1 MAMTMHSQISVRRC
15 AVGVLGTVVFCA
27 VIGCG
32 ECDAD
37 DGGGSEADRARSGNA
52 RLSTLAPIMN
62 TGRTV
67 GGYAKRFG
75 NPHDNPYDNQQTS
88 RAGRDL
94 CILQNGLCTE

>member
-1 MAMTMHSQISVRRC
+1 MTMHSQISVRRC

-62 TGRTV
+62 SGRAV

-75 NPHDNPYDNQQTS
+75 NPYDNQQTS